1 MNEAGD
7 TGNEQPKPGWQF
19 KPGDTVI
26 SGQVDD
32 PAPSPAAEETEP
44 AAVAIPPAGPEGS
57 ISWTASEFIAHDKSA
72 GWYLMLGGAT
82 IALAAIIWLVTKD
95 KISAGVVVFGAALFG
110 IYAARKPRQLQYQ
123 LDSSGLTIG
132 QRHFVYHDFRS
143 FSVVP
148 EGGINSIVLSPLK
161 RFAPLTTIYYDPAD
175 EDKIVALL
183 SDRLPVER
191 RQKDLVD
198 RLMWRIR
205 F

>member
-1 MNEAGD
+1 MADSDPNP
-7 TGNEQPKPGWQF
+7 QPENSWQYN
-19 KPGDTVI
+19 PGDAVVA
-26 SGQVDD
+26 GQVGESVAV
-32 PAPSPAAEETEP
+32 PETAKPS
-44 AAVAIPPAGPEGS
+44 AVAIPPAGPDGS

-72 GWYLMLGGAT
+72 SWYLMLGGTA
-82 IALAAIIWLVTKD
+82 AVLAALIWLITKD

-110 IYAARKPRQLQYQ
+110 VYAARKPRQLQYR

-132 QRHFVYHDFRS
+132 QRHFGYHDFRS

-148 EGGINSIVLSPLK
+148 EGGMNSIVFSPLK

-183 SDRLPVER
+183 TDRLPVER